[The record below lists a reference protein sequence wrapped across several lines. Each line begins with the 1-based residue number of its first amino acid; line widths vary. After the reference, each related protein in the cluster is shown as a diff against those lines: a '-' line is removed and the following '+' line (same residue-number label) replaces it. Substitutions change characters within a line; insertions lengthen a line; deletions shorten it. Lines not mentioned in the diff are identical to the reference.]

1 MIEVDLAHD
10 FPGFALRVGFTAP
23 AGITALFGPSGSGKS
38 SVALALAGLLRPDRA
53 VIRLGGTVLQDETT
67 FLPPGARCIGVV
79 FQDHRLFPHLT
90 VKQNLGY
97 ARRFGTARGGA
108 PLGEVADLLGLSAL
122 LDRGTA
128 DLSGGE
134 RARVA
139 IGRALM
145 SDPAALILD
154 EPFAALDAPRRA
166 EILPYLES
174 LRDRYGLPM
183 LLISHALGE
192 VARLARTLVVLQAG
206 KVAAFGRAEAL
217 LSDPSLVPI
226 FGSGEAGALIAAV
239 VGARAVD
246 GLTEVTTA
254 GGPVFLAGALP
265 VQGSTIRLRIRAQDV
280 MLAVGQ
286 IGGISALNL
295 LTAEVEALAPEGE
308 AGMIVVL
315 RLGQQPLNGE
325 RLLARVTKRSAEALG
340 LRPGLAVQA
349 ILKTV
354 ALAGG

>member
-1 MIEVDLAHD
+1 MAESVIEIDLAHD
-10 FPGFALRVGFTAP
+10 FPGFALRVAFAAP
-23 AGITALFGPSGSGKS
+23 RGITALFGPSGSGKS
-38 SVALALAGLLRPDRA
+38 SVALAMAGLLRPDHA
-53 VIRLGGTVLQDETT
+53 VIRLGGRVLQDAAT
-67 FLPPGARCIGVV
+67 FLPPPSRRIGVV

-90 VKQNLGY
+90 VRQNLGY
-97 ARRFGTARGGA
+97 ARRFGAARGG
-108 PLGEVADLLGLSAL
+108 PDLGEVADLLGLAPL

-139 IGRALM
+139 IGRALL

-154 EPFAALDAPRRA
+154 EPFAALDAVRRA

-192 VARLARTLVVLQAG
+192 VARLASTLVVLQAG
-206 KVAAFGRAEAL
+206 QVVASGRTEAL
-217 LSDPSLVPI
+217 LSDPALVPI
-226 FGSGEAGALIAAV
+226 FGSGEAGALIAGR
-239 VGARAVD
+239 VGARAAD
-246 GLTEVTTA
+246 GLTEVETA
-254 GGPVFLAGALP
+254 GGPVFLPGALP
-265 VQGSTIRLRIRAQDV
+265 PQGSAIRLRIRAQDV
-280 MLAVGQ
+280 MLAVGPV
-286 IGGISALNL
+286 IGISALNL
-295 LTAEVEALAPEGE
+295 LDAVVESLAPEGE

-315 RLGQQPLNGE
+315 RLKQE
-325 RLLARVTKRSAEALG
+325 RLLARVTRRSAAALG
-340 LRPGLAVQA
+340 LKPGLPVQA